1 MTDQAMEALQP
12 VVKQMAELPLWIV
25 ITLIAVTPAICEELA
40 FRGLIFGGLAKNGR
54 HWGAIVV
61 TAILFGSSHGVLQQS
76 ICATLMG
83 LLLGIIAYRTG
94 SVLPGILFH
103 FANNAMSVCIQRL
116 SESQFGMIDYIFTRS
131 NESVGYQ
138 LWWTIISFGFAVS
151 AFALLMRSQPP
162 SHASDERND
171 ANHQRNPSAAL

>member
-1 MTDQAMEALQP
+1 
-12 VVKQMAELPLWIV
+12 
-25 ITLIAVTPAICEELA
+25 
-40 FRGLIFGGLAKNGR
+40 
-54 HWGAIVV
+54 
-61 TAILFGSSHGVLQQS
+61 
-76 ICATLMG
+76 MG

-138 LWWTIISFGFAVS
+138 LWWTIISFGLAVS

-162 SHASDERND
+162 SHASDERHD